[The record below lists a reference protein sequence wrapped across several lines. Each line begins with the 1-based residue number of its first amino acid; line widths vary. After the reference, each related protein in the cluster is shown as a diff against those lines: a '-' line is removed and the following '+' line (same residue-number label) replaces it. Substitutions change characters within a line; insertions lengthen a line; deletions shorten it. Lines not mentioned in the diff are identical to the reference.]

1 MEEGVQISDAL
12 ASNETFTHAIATVQ
26 CTFLFLTLPTPAKV
40 KEKQHSITFRYGDV
54 AGAAAQADGLAVL
67 GVLFRMADEDN
78 PALGPLMEAARRIK
92 D

>member
-1 MEEGVQISDAL
+1 M
-12 ASNETFTHAIATVQ
+12 
-26 CTFLFLTLPTPAKV
+26 
-40 KEKQHSITFRYGDV
+40 